1 MRLSSLAFSD
11 VYQTGLVSI
20 VGLLASFDVLVILLS
35 VILFPFLW
43 KD

>member
-1 MRLSSLAFSD
+1 MQISIAAFD
-11 VYQTGLVSI
+11 PAVVIRAGNILLLVALDGLI
-20 VGLLASFDVLVILLS
+20 ILLS